1 MDESW
6 FEWSW
11 PADRD
16 RLIDIRIFRDNKPVQ
31 SHSHDFVEIVLIG
44 KGSCTHRYHESEV
57 RLIPGDMFIVLP
69 HETHSYDICEN
80 MTIYNCIFY
89 DQVIQDDWKELRQIS
104 GIFDMLVIEPL
115 YRTESRSQEILHLMP
130 TELAFVEN
138 IINKMHEEQI
148 DRLAGYKLALKAY
161 LVLLLTSL
169 GRFWIKQFNLD
180 SKEHVGKR
188 DLLTDALKFLESNYE
203 NEIQIPDLASK
214 VFMSPQRFRRV
225 FKDVTGMTPL
235 DYINSIRINRAEE
248 LIKDGRLSIAEIAE
262 QIGIYDTNYFS
273 RLFKQKKGVT
283 PSEFRRSFS

>member
-1 MDESW
+1 
-6 FEWSW
+6 
-11 PADRD
+11 
-16 RLIDIRIFRDNKPVQ
+16 
-31 SHSHDFVEIVLIG
+31 
-44 KGSCTHRYHESEV
+44 
-57 RLIPGDMFIVLP
+57 
-69 HETHSYDICEN
+69 